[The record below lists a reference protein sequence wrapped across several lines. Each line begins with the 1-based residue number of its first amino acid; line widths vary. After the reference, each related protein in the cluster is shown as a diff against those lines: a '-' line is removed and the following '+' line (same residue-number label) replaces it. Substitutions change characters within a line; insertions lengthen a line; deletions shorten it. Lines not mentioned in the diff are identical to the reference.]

1 MSGGHYGYAYEHL
14 DRLVEAI
21 EAELAEDALPRAAG
35 AAWRD
40 NLSETERWAL
50 VTTVKRLQQTGAL
63 ARHLEWWRSGD
74 TDLEDYL
81 FHLREALSDEQN

>member
-21 EAELAEDALPRAAG
+21 EAELAEDAPPLVAG
-35 AAWRD
+35 TAWRG

-50 VTTVKRLQQTGAL
+50 VTTVKRLRQTSAL

-74 TDLEDYL
+74 TDSEDYL
-81 FHLREALSDEQN
+81 FHLREALIDEQN